1 MMWTCLLPWRVH
13 AVSPSHTEDLEAL
26 LELAERG
33 EDVRPLLSAEGR
45 AWLDR
50 ELLAA
55 LVMDECPELAED
67 DARDWADLA
76 QPILAGNDLTLREI
90 GAILG
95 CTAEGARQ
103 IIDTAFQR
111 IRSRKPAAAHRA
123 ITAVREI
130 EDNRPLRVE
139 HESVGYNLGGT
150 RQVTASKKKAAGWRD
165 PADRHHH
172 LFVKS

>member
-1 MMWTCLLPWRVH
+1 M
-13 AVSPSHTEDLEAL
+13 SPSHTEDLEAL
-26 LELAERG
+26 VLLAEEG
-33 EDVRPLLSAEGR
+33 HDVRELLTPAGR

-76 QPILAGNDLTLREI
+76 QPLLDGNDLTLREI

-111 IRSRKPAAAHRA
+111 IRSRKPAAARRA
-123 ITAVREI
+123 IAAVREI
-130 EDNRPLRVE
+130 EDNRPLRIE
-139 HESVGYNLGGT
+139 HDSVGYRLGST
-150 RQVTASKKKAAGWRD
+150 RQVTASKKKREGWRD

-172 LFVKS
+172 LFVPK